1 MSTAT
6 HHPLKKIF
14 SISSLTTFALIL
26 GSLGL
31 SPSVG
36 LAQSRSITATSAQLE
51 TLYLNNNR
59 SYSYN
64 LIAANRGTIDRIV
77 IPEGATIVGKYVPAK
92 GGLRYIAEAI
102 TYGKYSYRISAS
114 SSVLEDVKDPRDTSA
129 GAIAEDAAIGAA
141 GGTVIGEI
149 FGDADVG
156 EIVGGAAAGVVV
168 GNVTADRVVVID
180 PKATIVLYDN

>member
-1 MSTAT
+1 MSTTT
-6 HHPLKKIF
+6 HHTLKKIF
-14 SISSLTTFALIL
+14 SIPSLTTFALIL

-36 LAQSRSITATSAQLE
+36 IAQSRSITATSAQLE

-59 SYSYN
+59 SYSCN

-102 TYGKYSYRISAS
+102 TYGRYSYRISAS

-141 GGTVIGEI
+141 GGTILGEI
-149 FGDADVG
+149 FGDADVE
-156 EIVGGAAAGVVV
+156 EIVGGAAAGVLV

-180 PKATIVLYDN
+180 PTAPIVLYDN